1 MLSICPDMN
10 RPLVLGAT
18 FTAAIVGSG
27 VYLLLQV
34 TAPTSP
40 VQVVSNQNKSGKSAS
55 PNQPGNPSNN
65 GRPVGRANSPNNTT
79 VPGSVTG
86 SGAAEPVYED
96 PEDRPAIDVLH
107 LGENDPRL
115 MASAA
120 FDEANRAY
128 DRGDFE
134 NARAMANKL
143 LTKNPGN
150 VRLMRIVVSSAC
162 MTGDTSDTV
171 AATFRQLPPNDR
183 DQMRV
188 RCERYN
194 VHFADSTK

>member
-1 MLSICPDMN
+1 MLSISPDMN
-10 RPLVLGAT
+10 RPLVIGAT
-18 FTAAIVGSG
+18 FAAAIVGAG

-34 TAPTSP
+34 TAPSSP
-40 VQVVSNQNKSGKSAS
+40 VQVVSSQNKSGNSTAPK
-55 PNQPGNPSNN
+55 QPGGSENTARPT
-65 GRPVGRANSPNNTT
+65 GRVNSPNNVT
-79 VPGSVTG
+79 VPGSVVG
-86 SGAAEPVYED
+86 SGAAEPIYED
-96 PEDRPAIDVLH
+96 PEDRPSIDVLH

-143 LTKNPGN
+143 LSKNPGN

-162 MTGDTSDTV
+162 MTGDTSETV
-171 AATFRQLPPNDR
+171 AATYRQLPPNDR
-183 DQMRV
+183 EQMKI

-194 VHFADSTK
+194 VHFADSPK

>member
-1 MLSICPDMN
+1 MLSICPDLN
-10 RPLVLGAT
+10 RPLVIGAT
-18 FTAAIVGSG
+18 FAAAIVGAG

-34 TAPTSP
+34 TAPSSP
-40 VQVVSNQNKSGKSAS
+40 VLVVNNQNKSGNSTAPK
-55 PNQPGNPSNN
+55 QPGGSESP
-65 GRPVGRANSPNNTT
+65 GRATGRVNSPNNIT
-79 VPGSVTG
+79 VPGSVVG
-86 SGAAEPVYED
+86 SGASEPIYED
-96 PEDRPAIDVLH
+96 PEDRPTIDVLH

-143 LTKNPGN
+143 LSKNPGN

-171 AATFRQLPPNDR
+171 AATYRQLPPNDR
-183 DQMRV
+183 EQMKV

-194 VHFADSTK
+194 VHFADSPK

>member
-1 MLSICPDMN
+1 MN
-10 RPLVLGAT
+10 RPLVIGAT
-18 FTAAIVGSG
+18 FAAAIVGAG

-34 TAPTSP
+34 TAPSIP
-40 VQVVSNQNKSGKSAS
+40 VQVVSSQNKSGNSTGAT
-55 PNQPGNPSNN
+55 QPGEAANTARPS
-65 GRPVGRANSPNNTT
+65 GRVNSPNNVPLHVTI
-79 VPGSVTG
+79 PGSVAG
-86 SGAAEPVYED
+86 SAASEPVYEE

-150 VRLMRIVVSSAC
+150 VRLMRIVVSAAC
-162 MTGDTSDTV
+162 MTGDTSETV